1 MTETLFYRLPW
12 QSSSVYPGAHPGQM
26 IGAGQL
32 FKRHEPLIA
41 SPDPRRIDL
50 RASVLDPFFGY
61 RVRVYQ
67 QQSTVNVYVLADMS
81 ASMGYADK
89 QQTLIQFLL
98 TAANSAFG
106 YGDKFGF
113 IGCTERIEHRWL
125 LPACQHLGSV
135 SALIKQLERLT
146 FTGTANGLQN
156 AAAFLPAERSLVFLL
171 SDCHF
176 PLPQLRAV
184 LGSLQ
189 GHDVIPL
196 VLWNQDEYA
205 TLPNW
210 GLIAF
215 QDMENNATRT
225 LFMRPALRQK
235 IIAAY
240 QQRQHDLKH
249 IFRAFG
255 SEPLFITERYSTQ
268 TINRYLQQRV
278 A

>member
-1 MTETLFYRLPW
+1 MTETLHYRLPW

-50 RASVLDPFFGY
+50 RASVLDPFSGY

-67 QQSTVNVYVLADMS
+67 QQSTVNVYLLADMS

-89 QQTLIQFLL
+89 QQTLVRFLL

-113 IGCTERIEHRWL
+113 IGCTECIEQRWL
-125 LPACQHLGSV
+125 LSAGQHLGLV
-135 SALIKQLERLT
+135 SALAKQLELLR
-146 FTGTANGLQN
+146 FTGSANGLQN
-156 AAAFLPAERSLVFLL
+156 AATYLPAQRSLVFLL
-171 SDCHF
+171 SDYHF
-176 PLPQLRAV
+176 PLAQLRAV
-184 LGSLQ
+184 LGSMQ

-196 VLWNQDEYA
+196 VLWHQDEH
-205 TLPNW
+205 TSLPNW

-215 QDMENNATRT
+215 QDLENYATRT

-235 IIAAY
+235 IMTAY
-240 QQRQHDLKH
+240 LQRQHDLKH
-249 IFRAFG
+249 TFRAFG
-255 SEPLFITERYSTQ
+255 CEPLFITEGYSTQ
-268 TINRYLQQRV
+268 TINRHLQQRM

>member
-1 MTETLFYRLPW
+1 
-12 QSSSVYPGAHPGQM
+12 M

-50 RASVLDPFFGY
+50 RASVLDPFSSY

-67 QQSTVNVYVLADMS
+67 QQSSVNVYLIADMS
-81 ASMGYADK
+81 VSMGYADK
-89 QQTLIQFLL
+89 QQTLLRFLH

-113 IGCTERIEHRWL
+113 IGCTERIEQRWL
-125 LPACQHLGSV
+125 LPACQHSGRV
-135 SALIKQLERLT
+135 SALAKQLERLT
-146 FTGTANGLQN
+146 FTGSAIGLQN
-156 AAAFLPAERSLVFLL
+156 AAAYLSVQRSLVFLL

-176 PLPQLRAV
+176 PLPHLRAV

-210 GLIAF
+210 GLISF
-215 QDMENNATRT
+215 QDMENNANRT

-235 IIAAY
+235 IMAAY
-240 QQRQHDLKH
+240 RQRQHDLKH
-249 IFRAFG
+249 MFRAFG
-255 SEPLFITERYSTQ
+255 SEPLFITERYSAQ
-268 TINRYLQQRV
+268 TINRHLQQR
-278 A
+278 AA

>member
-1 MTETLFYRLPW
+1 MTESLFYRLPW
-12 QSSSVYPGAHPGQM
+12 QSSSVHPGAHPGQM

-50 RASVLDPFFGY
+50 RASVLDSFFGY

-67 QQSTVNVYVLADMS
+67 QQSTVNVFVLADMS

-89 QQTLIQFLL
+89 QHTLIQFLL
-98 TAANSAFG
+98 TAAHSVLG

-125 LPACQHLGSV
+125 IPACQHLGRV
-135 SALIKQLERLT
+135 LVLIKQLEGLR
-146 FTGTANGLQN
+146 FTGTASGLQN
-156 AAAFLPAERSLVFLL
+156 ASAFLPAERSLVFFL

-176 PLPQLRAV
+176 PLPQLREF

-196 VLWNQDEYA
+196 VLWTQDEYA

-210 GLIAF
+210 GLITF
-215 QDMENNATRT
+215 QDMENQSTRT

-240 QQRQHDLKH
+240 QQRQNDLKH

-268 TINRYLQQRV
+268 TINRHLQQRV

>member
-1 MTETLFYRLPW
+1 M
-12 QSSSVYPGAHPGQM
+12 V
-26 IGAGQL
+26 GAGQL

-50 RASVLDPFFGY
+50 RASVLDPFSGY

-67 QQSTVNVYVLADMS
+67 QQSAVNVYLIADLS

-89 QQTLIQFLL
+89 QQTLIRFLL
-98 TAANSAFG
+98 AAANSAFD

-125 LPACQHLGSV
+125 LPAGRHLGRV
-135 SALIKQLERLT
+135 SALAKQLQSLT
-146 FTGTANGLQN
+146 FSSSANGLQN

-176 PLPQLRAV
+176 PLAQLRAV

-189 GHDVIPL
+189 GHDVIPI

-210 GLIAF
+210 GLISF
-215 QDMENNATRT
+215 HDMENNANRT
-225 LFMRPALRQK
+225 LFMRPSLRQK
-235 IIAAY
+235 IMAAY
-240 QQRQHDLKH
+240 QQRQRDLKNS
-249 IFRAFG
+249 FRAFG
-255 SEPLFITERYSTQ
+255 TEPLFITDRYSTQ
-268 TINRYLQQRV
+268 TINRHLQQRV

>member
-1 MTETLFYRLPW
+1 
-12 QSSSVYPGAHPGQM
+12 M

-32 FKRHEPLIA
+32 FKRHKPLIA
-41 SPDPRRIDL
+41 SLGPRRIDL
-50 RASVLDPFFGY
+50 CASVLDPFFGY

-67 QQSTVNVYVLADMS
+67 QQSTVKVYLIADMS

-98 TAANSAFG
+98 TAANSALG

-125 LPACQHLGSV
+125 IPACQHLGRV

-146 FTGTANGLQN
+146 FTGKATGIQN

-184 LGSLQ
+184 LDSLQ

-196 VLWNQDEYA
+196 VLWNQVEYA
-205 TLPNW
+205 ALPNW
-210 GLIAF
+210 GLISF
-215 QDMENNATRT
+215 QDMESHATRT

-268 TINRYLQQRV
+268 TINRHLQQRV

>member
-12 QSSSVYPGAHPGQM
+12 QSSAVYPGAHPGQM

-89 QQTLIQFLL
+89 QQTLLQFLQ

-125 LPACQHLGSV
+125 LPACQHLGRV
-135 SALIKQLERLT
+135 SALAKQLERLT
-146 FTGTANGLQN
+146 FTGTVNGLQN

-189 GHDVIPL
+189 GHDSVMDSGRIRHLAQLGPHFFSGHGKPCDPHAVHASVFTAKNNCRL
-196 VLWNQDEYA
+196 SATPTRPETHLQGLW
-205 TLPNW
+205 L
-210 GLIAF
+210 
-215 QDMENNATRT
+215 
-225 LFMRPALRQK
+225 
-235 IIAAY
+235 
-240 QQRQHDLKH
+240 
-249 IFRAFG
+249 
-255 SEPLFITERYSTQ
+255 
-268 TINRYLQQRV
+268 
-278 A
+278 